1 MLSAVTLSPD
11 SNLILMNMLLPVA
24 LEAFSD
30 PSVSVNACAEY
41 VVLSIILSPDVNA
54 HPLDPLPPAPVL
66 APGTPDPAYDTEA
79 SNHPLS
85 VEVSSIAVPGAAM
98 KNPETVP
105 VRVTVKLAT
114 EVLRKANV

>member
-41 VVLSIILSPDVNA
+41 VVLSMILSPDVNA
-54 HPLDPLPPAPVL
+54 HPLDPLPPVPVL
-66 APGTPDPAYDTEA
+66 APGTPDPAYDREA

-85 VEVSSIAVPGAAM
+85 VEVSSIAVPGDAI
-98 KNPETVP
+98 KTPETFP
-105 VRVTVKLAT
+105 VRVTVKLAVA
-114 EVLRKANV
+114 VLRKANV